1 MSGELNSWEQKKR
14 FHAMCRDL
22 SQQVEYAG
30 RMWDEEDWKRLVI
43 GAAHGQDIVPNPFN
57 YGFVVMNK
65 KRVRDMEMPPMSD
78 LITQMLAFGNERRVN
93 WTDPEGRAMMAEAE
107 SRN

>member
-1 MSGELNSWEQKKR
+1 MSDEKNTWEQKKR

-22 SQQVEYAG
+22 AQQVQYGG

-43 GAAHGQDIVPNPFN
+43 GAAHGQDIVPNPFG
-57 YGFVVMNK
+57 YGFVVMNNQ
-65 KRVRDMEMPPMSD
+65 RVRDMGKTPMCD
-78 LITQMLAFGNERRVN
+78 LITQMLAFGNDRGVQ
-93 WTDPEGRAMMAEAE
+93 WSDPEGRAMMAEAE